1 MVVAATISLHRVRA
15 FTVLVRSDAF
25 AQELCRT
32 LAAWGILFAVGIW
45 MVVCQQWSDMRWLRQ
60 MQHLGATAAPWPAY
74 ALLEDVVLEHLPVLE
89 RAWIS
94 DKLVGT
100 SVLACIAG
108 CCAMSAGWRERL
120 MMVRRIGWMVAVL
133 YFLRSITISV
143 TTVPP
148 STGSCAISTPQSA
161 WHVILATPQ
170 ILAGTIGQCTDKIF
184 SGHTAIL
191 TISFLFL
198 RRYATHWAVVAYGAV
213 HMALGIL
220 SVLLARYHYTV
231 DVVVG
236 LLMTLFVHHL
246 YYSALEIAVRRRK
259 TLHEHAF
266 HARQQRQHQH
276 RRDSGSYHQFFVELP
291 QSPEDDPDSYKLAM
305 CEAGS
310 ALGVGHSGAIAHRSA
325 SMPSSS
331 HPGRSIVRKRE
342 PSSATALSET
352 SSSSSHG
359 RHGGVGGAAAGG
371 ASSPLSPLSQPPPV
385 SHGMCLNEPGA
396 PDPGVLPHIAA
407 TAPPDPQQ
415 LHFLDSDESTHEESI
430 EMQPLH
436 RGSQDMLMLCGS
448 VGANGCRCHRQ
459 EEHHLGLMG
468 VNRPSGS
475 MLPEIVAWMD
485 GLDLRCK

>member
-1 MVVAATISLHRVRA
+1 MVVAATIPLYRARA
-15 FTVLVRSDAF
+15 FIVLVRSDAF

-74 ALLEDVVLEHLPVLE
+74 ALLEDVVLDHLPVLE
-89 RAWIS
+89 RAWIA

-100 SVLACIAG
+100 SVLVCIGG

-148 STGSCAISTPQSA
+148 SIGSCAISAPQSA

-198 RRYATHWAVVAYGAV
+198 RRYATHWAVVAYSAA

-259 TLHEHAF
+259 LRAERAF
-266 HARQQRQHQH
+266 HAQQQCQRRRQH
-276 RRDSGSYHQFFVELP
+276 RRDSGSYHQFVVELP
-291 QSPEDDPDSYKLAM
+291 QPPEDDPADSYKLAM
-305 CEAGS
+305 CGADS
-310 ALGVGHSGAIAHRSA
+310 APSAGHSGAMAHRSV
-325 SMPSSS
+325 SMPSGS

-342 PSSATALSET
+342 ASSATALSEA
-352 SSSSSHG
+352 SASHG
-359 RHGGVGGAAAGG
+359 GAAGAAAGG
-371 ASSPLSPLSQPPPV
+371 PSSPLSPPPQPPV
-385 SHGMCLNEPGA
+385 SHGVCPNGLGA
-396 PDPGVLPHIAA
+396 PDSVAPPRTAAA
-407 TAPPDPQQ
+407 TPPDLQL
-415 LHFLDSDESTHEESI
+415 LHFLDSDGSTHEETI

-436 RGSQDMLMLCGS
+436 RGTQDSMLMLCGS
-448 VGANGCRCHRQ
+448 VGANACRCHRQ

-485 GLDLRCK
+485 GLDLRC